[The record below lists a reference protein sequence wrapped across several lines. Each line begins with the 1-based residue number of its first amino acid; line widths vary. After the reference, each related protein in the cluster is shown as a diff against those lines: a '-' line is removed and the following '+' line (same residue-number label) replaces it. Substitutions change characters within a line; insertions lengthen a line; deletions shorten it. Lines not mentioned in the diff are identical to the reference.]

1 MASVKNML
9 KVLKRNNIL
18 VLVVVAALGYA
29 LYAYSQNK
37 KNQVVAPTLKVE
49 EKQEN
54 FNAS

>member
-37 KNQVVAPTLKVE
+37 KSLLLQMGCSMQPALLILY
-49 EKQEN
+49 
-54 FNAS
+54 